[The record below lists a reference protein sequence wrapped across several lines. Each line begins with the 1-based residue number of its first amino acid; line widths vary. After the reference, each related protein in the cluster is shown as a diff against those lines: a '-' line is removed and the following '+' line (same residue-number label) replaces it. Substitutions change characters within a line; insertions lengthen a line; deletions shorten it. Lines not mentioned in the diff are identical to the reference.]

1 VIKELIVTNARM
13 VTPSEVAHG
22 SLRAVDGLI
31 EAVDPVPCTRPAA
44 IDLEGDY
51 LIPGLVEIHTDN
63 LEKHLMPRPE
73 VFWPSP
79 LEAVLAHDSQ
89 ICCAGITTVLDAVF
103 LGAYHR
109 NPHRRQMVHSS
120 MQAIRSAVDRRLLRA
135 EHLVHLRCEVPEES
149 LMDSFAPYADD
160 PLLKLVSL
168 NDHTPGQRQWRE
180 METYKAYH
188 QLQNHSRAAIEEII
202 LRQKERQLRHAP
214 ANRKQV
220 IEICRSLGITLAS
233 HDDTTEEDVLQA
245 VGDGVSISEF
255 PTTLEAAR
263 KSHACGLKIVAGAP
277 NLVRG
282 SSHSGNVSAV
292 QLARLGLLDTLS
304 SDYVPAGLLSAAF
317 VLHQKLGYALP
328 AAIACVTANPAAMI
342 GLGDRGRITAGCR
355 ADLVRVSVCDGLPV
369 VRTVWRAGERV
380 C

>member
-1 VIKELIVTNARM
+1 MNELIITNARL
-13 VTPSEVAHG
+13 VTPSEVLRG
-22 SLRAVDGLI
+22 SLYALDGLI
-31 EAVDPVPCTRPAA
+31 EAVESTPSAHSSAV
-44 IDLEGDY
+44 DLQGDF

-103 LGAYHR
+103 LGAYHSV
-109 NPHRRQMVHSS
+109 PQRREMVHSAMS
-120 MQAIRSAVDRRLLRA
+120 AIARAVALGLLRV
-135 EHLVHLRCEVPEES
+135 EHRLHLRCEVPEQN
-149 LMDSFAPYADD
+149 LLDTFTPYADD

-180 METYKAYH
+180 METYKTYY
-188 QLQNHSRAAIEEII
+188 QLRNHSAAAIEEII
-202 LRQKERQLRHAP
+202 TRQKQRQRLHAS
-214 ANRKQV
+214 ANRRKV
-220 IEICRSLGITLAS
+220 TETCRHLGITLAS
-233 HDDTTEEDVLQA
+233 HDDTTEADVLQA
-245 VGDGVSISEF
+245 MAEGVRICEF

-263 KSHACGLKIVAGAP
+263 KAHACGLKVVAGAP

-282 SSHSGNVSAV
+282 SSHSGNVSAG
-292 QLARLGLLDTLS
+292 QLARLGLLDILS
-304 SDYVPAGLLSAAF
+304 SDYVPSGLLSAAF
-317 VLHQKLGYALP
+317 VLHQDLGYALP
-328 AAIACVTANPAAMI
+328 QAIARVSANPAAVI
-342 GLGDRGRITAGCR
+342 GLADRGQIAPGRR

-369 VRTVWRAGERV
+369 VRTVWREGRRV